1 MTCQKLSLGVIVCK
15 TFKMLL
21 KTKAQ
26 QKWNLRDIAMKMK
39 LFMTSVLSTSLL
51 LTACG
56 GGSSDDSPVTTNPSG
71 TPANNIQNPV
81 VKVDAYTSTNLG
93 SVAAESSVLTYKMLG
108 QSGQEVQ
115 ATSLVFTPN
124 TPPPT
129 GGWPIV
135 VWAHG
140 TTGVADA
147 CAPSKAVLTDS
158 TKDLISKLLAAGYV
172 VVAPDYEGLGTSGI
186 HPFLNVKSEAFSI
199 TDAVVATRNYLSQR
213 NLLTSKKWLTVGHS
227 QGGHAALSA
236 AQYASRAQLDYKGTV
251 AVAPASNL
259 GFILVAGEQA
269 VANATIDKK
278 IPMYAQLDTYTA
290 LVTAGIR
297 NTQPSFN
304 YSQVFTSQTENTAQQ
319 AETICAGPL
328 AQALAVNMQT
338 YAATH
343 GGTLDGFTRT
353 QPNFMTVPLVKT
365 FLDKDS
371 QPLQAKVTTPII
383 IYQGLAD
390 TTVPKVAT
398 DILISNATVVGTK
411 INSYVTGNWDH
422 NTAMSSNV
430 DNIVGNVQ
438 TLLTAQ

>member
-1 MTCQKLSLGVIVCK
+1 
-15 TFKMLL
+15 
-21 KTKAQ
+21 
-26 QKWNLRDIAMKMK
+26 MKMK
-39 LFMTSVLSTSLL
+39 LLMMSVLSTSLFL
-51 LTACG
+51 VACG
-56 GGSSDDSPVTTNPSG
+56 GGSSDDGPAPTNPSG
-71 TPANNIQNPV
+71 TPTNNIQNPV
-81 VKVDAYTSTNLG
+81 VKVEAYTSTNLG
-93 SVAAESSVLTYKMLG
+93 SVAAESSILTYKMLG

-124 TPPPT
+124 TQPPV

-140 TTGVADA
+140 TTGVADV
-147 CAPSKAVLTDS
+147 CAPSKAALADS

-172 VVAPDYEGLGTSGI
+172 VVAPDYEGLGTPGI

-213 NLLTSKKWLTVGHS
+213 NLLTSKKWVTVGHS
-227 QGGHAALSA
+227 QGGHAALGA
-236 AQYASRAQLDYKGTV
+236 AQYASRAQLEYKGTV

-259 GFILVAGEQA
+259 GFILIAGEQS
-269 VANATIDKK
+269 VANATLDKK
-278 IPMYAQLDTYTA
+278 ISMYAQLDTYTA

-297 NTQPSFN
+297 NTQPTFD
-304 YSQVFTSQTENTAQQ
+304 YPQVFTPQISSIAQQ
-319 AETICAGPL
+319 AETICSGPL
-328 AQALAVNMQT
+328 GQAFGAGMTQYVTEHN
-338 YAATH
+338 
-343 GGTLDGFTRT
+343 GTLDGYTRT
-353 QPNFMTVPLVKT
+353 QPNFMAVPLVKT

-371 QPLQAKVTTPII
+371 QPLQVKVTTPII

-390 TTVPKVAT
+390 STVPKVAT

-422 NTAMSSNV
+422 GTAMSSNV

-438 TLLTAQ
+438 SLLAAQ

>member
-1 MTCQKLSLGVIVCK
+1 
-15 TFKMLL
+15 
-21 KTKAQ
+21 
-26 QKWNLRDIAMKMK
+26 MKMK

-93 SVAAESSVLTYKMLG
+93 SVAAESSILTYKMLG

-147 CAPSKAVLTDS
+147 CAPSKAALTDS

-304 YSQVFTSQTENTAQQ
+304 YSQVFTSQTESTAQQ

-353 QPNFMTVPLVKT
+353 QPNFMAVPLVKT

-371 QPLQAKVTTPII
+371 QPLQAKVSTPII

-411 INSYVTGNWDH
+411 INSYVTGDWDH

>member
-1 MTCQKLSLGVIVCK
+1 MKIKLL
-15 TFKMLL
+15 
-21 KTKAQ
+21 
-26 QKWNLRDIAMKMK
+26 
-39 LFMTSVLSTSLL
+39 MTSVLSTSLFL
-51 LTACG
+51 VACG
-56 GGSSDDSPVTTNPSG
+56 GGSSDDDSPIVDPSG

-93 SVAAESSVLTYKMLG
+93 SVAAESSILTYKMLG

-124 TPPPT
+124 TPPPA

-140 TTGVADA
+140 TTGVADT
-147 CAPSKAVLTDS
+147 CAPSKAALADS

-172 VVAPDYEGLGTSGI
+172 VVAPDYEGLGTPGI

-236 AQYASRAQLDYKGTV
+236 AQYASRAQLDYKGTI

-259 GFILVAGEQA
+259 GFILVAGEQS
-269 VANATIDKK
+269 VVNATLDKK

-290 LVTAGIR
+290 LVTAGMR
-297 NTQPSFN
+297 NTQPNFD
-304 YSQVFTSQTENTAQQ
+304 YSQVFTSQISGIAAQ
-319 AETICAGPL
+319 AETLCSGPL
-328 AQALAVNMQT
+328 GQAFGAGMT
-338 YAATH
+338 KYATDH
-343 GGTLDGFTRT
+343 NGTLDGYTRT
-353 QPNFMTVPLVKT
+353 QPNFMAVALVKT

-383 IYQGLAD
+383 IYQGVGD

-422 NTAMSSNV
+422 GTVMSTNV

>member
-1 MTCQKLSLGVIVCK
+1 MKIKLL
-15 TFKMLL
+15 
-21 KTKAQ
+21 
-26 QKWNLRDIAMKMK
+26 
-39 LFMTSVLSTSLL
+39 MTSVLSTSLFL
-51 LTACG
+51 VACG
-56 GGSSDDSPVTTNPSG
+56 GGSSDDDSPIVDPSG

-93 SVAAESSVLTYKMLG
+93 SVAAESSILTYKMLG

-124 TPPPT
+124 TPPPA

-140 TTGVADA
+140 TTGVADI
-147 CAPSKAVLTDS
+147 CAPSKAALADS

-172 VVAPDYEGLGTSGI
+172 VVAPDYEGLGTPGI

-304 YSQVFTSQTENTAQQ
+304 YSQVFTSQTESTAQQ
-319 AETICAGPL
+319 AETLCAGPL

-371 QPLQAKVTTPII
+371 QPLQAKVSTPII

>member
-1 MTCQKLSLGVIVCK
+1 
-15 TFKMLL
+15 
-21 KTKAQ
+21 
-26 QKWNLRDIAMKMK
+26 MKMK
-39 LFMTSVLSTSLL
+39 LLMTSVLSTSLFL
-51 LTACG
+51 VACG
-56 GGSSDDSPVTTNPSG
+56 GGSSDDGSPSTNPSG
-71 TPANNIQNPV
+71 IPTNNIQNPV

-93 SVAAESSVLTYKMLG
+93 SVAAESSILTYKMLG

-124 TPPPT
+124 TPAPA

-147 CAPSKAVLTDS
+147 CAPSKSALADS

-172 VVAPDYEGLGTSGI
+172 VVAPDYEGLGTPGI

-259 GFILVAGEQA
+259 GFILIAGEQA

-290 LVTAGIR
+290 LVTAGLR

-304 YSQVFTSQTENTAQQ
+304 YSQVFTSQTESTAQQ

-328 AQALAVNMQT
+328 AQALVVNMQT

-343 GGTLDGFTRT
+343 AGTLDGFTRT
-353 QPNFMTVPLVKT
+353 QPNFMAVPLVKT

-422 NTAMSSNV
+422 GTAMSSNV

-438 TLLTAQ
+438 TLLAAQ

>member
-1 MTCQKLSLGVIVCK
+1 
-15 TFKMLL
+15 
-21 KTKAQ
+21 
-26 QKWNLRDIAMKMK
+26 MKMN
-39 LFMTSVLSTSLL
+39 LLMTSVLSTSLFL
-51 LTACG
+51 VACG
-56 GGSSDDSPVTTNPSG
+56 GGSSDDGSAPGGSSDDGSAPTNPSG
-71 TPANNIQNPV
+71 TPTNNIQNPV
-81 VKVDAYTSTNLG
+81 VKVEAYTSTNLG
-93 SVAAESSVLTYKMLG
+93 TVAAESSILTYKMLG

-124 TPPPT
+124 TPPPV
-129 GGWPIV
+129 GGLAIAIV

-147 CAPSKAVLTDS
+147 CAPSKAALTES

-172 VVAPDYEGLGTSGI
+172 VVAPDYEGLGTPGI

-199 TDAVVATRNYLSQR
+199 TDAVVAARNYLSQR

-227 QGGHAALSA
+227 QGGHAALGA

-259 GFILVAGEQA
+259 GFILVAGEQS
-269 VANATIDKK
+269 VANATLDKK
-278 IPMYAQLDTYTA
+278 ISMYAQLDTYTA

-297 NTQPSFN
+297 NTQPAFN
-304 YSQVFTSQTENTAQQ
+304 YSQVFSQVSSIAAQ
-319 AETICAGPL
+319 AETICSGPL
-328 AQALAVNMQT
+328 GQAFGAGMT
-338 YAATH
+338 KYATDH
-343 GGTLDGFTRT
+343 NGTLDGYTRT
-353 QPNFMTVPLVKT
+353 QPNFMAVQLVKT

-371 QPLQAKVTTPII
+371 QPLQVKVTTPII
-383 IYQGLAD
+383 IYQGVAD

-422 NTAMSSNV
+422 GTVMSSNV

-438 TLLTAQ
+438 SLLAAQ

>member
-1 MTCQKLSLGVIVCK
+1 LV
-15 TFKMLL
+15 
-21 KTKAQ
+21 
-26 QKWNLRDIAMKMK
+26 
-39 LFMTSVLSTSLL
+39 
-51 LTACG
+51 ACG
-56 GGSSDDSPVTTNPSG
+56 GGSSDDGPATTNPSG
-71 TPANNIQNPV
+71 TPTNNIQNPV
-81 VKVDAYTSTNLG
+81 VKVEAYTSTNLG
-93 SVAAESSVLTYKMLG
+93 SVAAESSILTYKMLG

-124 TPPPT
+124 TPPPV

-140 TTGVADA
+140 TTGVADV
-147 CAPSKAVLTDS
+147 CAPSKAALADS

-172 VVAPDYEGLGTSGI
+172 VVAPDYEGLGTPGI

-213 NLLTSKKWLTVGHS
+213 NLLTSKKWVTVGHS
-227 QGGHAALSA
+227 QGGHAALGA
-236 AQYASRAQLDYKGTV
+236 AQYASRAQLEYKGTV

-259 GFILVAGEQA
+259 GFILIAGEQS
-269 VANATIDKK
+269 VANATLDKK
-278 IPMYAQLDTYTA
+278 ISMYAQLDTYTA

-297 NTQPSFN
+297 NTQPTFD
-304 YSQVFTSQTENTAQQ
+304 YPQVFTPQISSIAQQ
-319 AETICAGPL
+319 AETICSGPL
-328 AQALAVNMQT
+328 GQAFGAGMTQYVTEHN
-338 YAATH
+338 
-343 GGTLDGFTRT
+343 GTLDGYTRT
-353 QPNFMTVPLVKT
+353 QPNFMAVPLVKT

-371 QPLQAKVTTPII
+371 QPLQVKVTTPII

-390 TTVPKVAT
+390 STVPKVAT

-422 NTAMSSNV
+422 GTAMSSNV

-438 TLLTAQ
+438 SLLAAQ

>member
-1 MTCQKLSLGVIVCK
+1 ME
-15 TFKMLL
+15 
-21 KTKAQ
+21 
-26 QKWNLRDIAMKMK
+26 DIPMKMK
-39 LFMTSVLSTSLL
+39 LLMTSVLSTSLFL
-51 LTACG
+51 VACG
-56 GGSSDDSPVTTNPSG
+56 GGSSDDNSEIVDPSG

-93 SVAAESSVLTYKMLG
+93 SVAAESSILTYKMLG

-124 TPPPT
+124 TPPPV

-147 CAPSKAVLTDS
+147 CAPSKAALTDS

-227 QGGHAALSA
+227 QGGNAALGA

-259 GFILVAGEQA
+259 GSILVAGEAQ
-269 VANATIDKK
+269 VTNAPIDIK
-278 IPMYAQLDTYTA
+278 IATYAQLDTYTA

-297 NTQPSFN
+297 NTQPSFD
-304 YSQVFTSQTENTAQQ
+304 YGQVFTSQISSIAAQ
-319 AETICAGPL
+319 AENLCSGPL
-328 AQALAVNMQT
+328 YGVFYEGMSN
-338 YAATH
+338 YAKDH
-343 GGTLDGFTRT
+343 NGTLDGFTRT
-353 QPNFMTVPLVKT
+353 QPNFMAVPTVKT

-371 QPLQAKVTTPII
+371 QPLQTKVSTPII

-422 NTAMSSNV
+422 ETAMSSNV

-438 TLLTAQ
+438 NLLSAQ

>member
-1 MTCQKLSLGVIVCK
+1 
-15 TFKMLL
+15 
-21 KTKAQ
+21 
-26 QKWNLRDIAMKMK
+26 MKMK
-39 LFMTSVLSTSLL
+39 LLMTSVLSTSLFL
-51 LTACG
+51 VACG
-56 GGSSDDSPVTTNPSG
+56 GGSSDDNSAIVDPSG
-71 TPANNIQNPV
+71 TPTNNIKNPV

-93 SVAAESSVLTYKMLG
+93 SVAAESSILTYKMLG

-124 TPPPT
+124 TPPPA

-135 VWAHG
+135 IWAHG

-147 CAPSKAVLTDS
+147 CAPSKAALTDS

-172 VVAPDYEGLGTSGI
+172 VVAPDYEGLGTPGI

-199 TDAVVATRNYLSQR
+199 TDAVVATRNYLLQR

-227 QGGHAALSA
+227 QGGNAALGA

-259 GFILVAGEQA
+259 GNILVAGEAQ
-269 VANATIDKK
+269 VANAPIDIK
-278 IPMYAQLDTYTA
+278 IGAYAQLDTYTA

-297 NTQPSFN
+297 NTKPSFD
-304 YSQVFTSQTENTAQQ
+304 YGQVFTSQISGIAAQ
-319 AETICAGPL
+319 AENLCSGPL
-328 AQALAVNMQT
+328 YEAFQKGMSN
-338 YAATH
+338 YADNNN
-343 GGTLDGFTRT
+343 GTLNGYTRT
-353 QPNFMTVPLVKT
+353 QPNFMAVPLVKT

-371 QPLQAKVTTPII
+371 QPLQVKVTTPII
-383 IYQGLAD
+383 IYQGIAD
-390 TTVPKVAT
+390 PTVPKLAT
-398 DILISNATVVGTK
+398 DLLIFNATTLGTK

>member
-1 MTCQKLSLGVIVCK
+1 
-15 TFKMLL
+15 
-21 KTKAQ
+21 
-26 QKWNLRDIAMKMK
+26 MKMK
-39 LFMTSVLSTSLL
+39 LLMTSVLSTSLFL
-51 LTACG
+51 VACG
-56 GGSSDDSPVTTNPSG
+56 GGSNDDNSAIVDPSG
-71 TPANNIQNPV
+71 TPTNNIKNPV

-93 SVAAESSVLTYKMLG
+93 SVAAESSILTYKMLG

-147 CAPSKAVLTDS
+147 CAPSKAALTDS

-172 VVAPDYEGLGTSGI
+172 VVAPDYEGLGTPGI

-199 TDAVVATRNYLSQR
+199 TDAVVATRNYLLQR

-227 QGGHAALSA
+227 QGGHAALGA

-304 YSQVFTSQTENTAQQ
+304 YSQVFTSQTESTAQQ

-328 AQALAVNMQT
+328 AQALVVNMQT

-353 QPNFMTVPLVKT
+353 QPNFMVVPLVKT

-371 QPLQAKVTTPII
+371 QPLQAKVSTPII

>member
-1 MTCQKLSLGVIVCK
+1 
-15 TFKMLL
+15 
-21 KTKAQ
+21 
-26 QKWNLRDIAMKMK
+26 MKMK

-71 TPANNIQNPV
+71 IPANNIQNPV

-93 SVAAESSVLTYKMLG
+93 SVAAESSILTYKMLG

-140 TTGVADA
+140 TTGVADV
-147 CAPSKAVLTDS
+147 CAPSKAALTDS

-227 QGGHAALSA
+227 QGGHAALGA

-304 YSQVFTSQTENTAQQ
+304 YSQVFTSQTESTAQQ

-338 YAATH
+338 YTATH

-353 QPNFMTVPLVKT
+353 QPNFMAVPLVKT

-371 QPLQAKVTTPII
+371 QPLQAKVSTPII

-430 DNIVGNVQ
+430 DNIVGNIQ